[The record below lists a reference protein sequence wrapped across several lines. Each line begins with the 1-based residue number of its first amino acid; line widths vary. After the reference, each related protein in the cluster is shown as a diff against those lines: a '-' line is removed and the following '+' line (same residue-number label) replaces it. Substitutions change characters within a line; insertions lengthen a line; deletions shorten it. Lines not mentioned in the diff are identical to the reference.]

1 MADQVLDASGLNCP
15 MPILKTKKAL
25 KGMSAGETLEV
36 ISTDAGS
43 VKDLVA
49 FCNQTELWDDRES
62 LTIIGHEI
70 MHCALSD
77 HRDVIINETAEVD
90 TTEKEV
96 LGDIEDLYAQDRL
109 LELEWLKEDYAEM
122 GIVVD

>member
-49 FCNQTELWDDRES
+49 FCNQT
-62 LTIIGHEI
+62 G
-70 MHCALSD
+70 
-77 HRDVIINETAEVD
+77 N
-90 TTEKEV
+90 K
-96 LGDIEDLYAQDRL
+96 L
-109 LELEWLKEDYAEM
+109 LESTEVAGKYIFTVEK
-122 GIVVD
+122 V